1 MVLWPELTRYQ
12 TLQTDSAETRLK
24 SVRTKIALCH
34 TLCNT
39 VEIAFACERHDQAR
53 RLIGEIDHFHQWLSH
68 HAAMPGYVPSH
79 GQQEIVGQVEML
91 GFRIAELR
99 RKKVCSTKQPLS

>member
-1 MVLWPELTRYQ
+1 MALWPELTQHRA
-12 TLQTDSAETRLK
+12 LQTDSAETRLK

-53 RLIGEIDHFHQWLSH
+53 RLIGEIDHFHQWLSRH
-68 HAAMPGYVPSH
+68 VARPGYVPPH
-79 GQQEIVGQVEML
+79 GQQEIIEQLDML
-91 GFRIAELR
+91 RFKIAELG
-99 RKKVCSTKQPLS
+99 RKTVCSAKQPLS